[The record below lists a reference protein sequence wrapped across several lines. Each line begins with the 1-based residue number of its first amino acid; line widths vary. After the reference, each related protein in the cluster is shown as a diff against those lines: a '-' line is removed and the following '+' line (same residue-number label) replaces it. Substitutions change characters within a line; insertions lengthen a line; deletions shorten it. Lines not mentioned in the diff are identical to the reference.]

1 MRFFSVF
8 GTLALAA
15 FAYATP
21 LANPEP
27 VPAAANDVQ
36 VAARGGC
43 SSCKSLPDII
53 VDVTLQVTPHV
64 DYLSSFYFLPVLSVF
79 NCLPESLPAEQCT
92 VETIKPVIVEI
103 KGILQTAISDVE
115 ALVGSAL
122 DLVLHTVTGVLS
134 LLNLC
139 KLIATLYNLIFGC
152 FGIVL
157 KAVVSAEYDGVCA
170 LFAEVGSV
178 IISPFV
184 TSKADLLYNSVLLG
198 TLLKLIIDLV
208 GGVLAIVQGL
218 LAALLPT
225 ITVIGCK
232 DSFYYL
238 Y

>member
-43 SSCKSLPDII
+43 SSCKSLPGII

-64 DYLSSFYFLPVLSVF
+64 DYLK
-79 NCLPESLPAEQCT
+79 SLPAEQCT

-157 KAVVSAEYDGVCA
+157 KVVVSAEYDEVCA
-170 LFAEVGSV
+170 LFAEVG
-178 IISPFV
+178 
-184 TSKADLLYNSVLLG
+184 VLLG